1 MATRTGTDVR
11 NILQVKISSPDEV
24 IFDAPAKSVSSE
36 NAKGSFD
43 VLPGHAN
50 FITIVVD
57 AHVTIVGLE
66 NEVHEFHFDRCAF
79 YTYHNKVTIYTEV

>member
-11 NILQVKISSPDEV
+11 NILQVKISSPDE
-24 IFDAPAKSVSSE
+24 IIWDAPAKAVSST

-50 FITIVVD
+50 FITIVVNGD
-57 AHVTIVGLE
+57 VVITDLE
-66 NEVHEFHFDRCAF
+66 DKDHQFHFDRCAF
-79 YTYHNKVTIYTEV
+79 YTYHNKVTIYTQV